1 MCVCVCE
8 LGPFC
13 IQEWFRTEV
22 TIQWRHPAEHMQTM
36 IVGAQKGSNHGLH
49 FIIIYDDLIII
60 MVIVNTELRCVS
72 KINLRYL
79 KDILYSIDLI

>member
-36 IVGAQKGSNHGLH
+36 IVGEHKKGIKLKLI
-49 FIIIYDDLIII
+49 FDDDLIIII
-60 MVIVNTELRCVS
+60 MVIVHVHITAFE
-72 KINLRYL
+72 IT
-79 KDILYSIDLI
+79 